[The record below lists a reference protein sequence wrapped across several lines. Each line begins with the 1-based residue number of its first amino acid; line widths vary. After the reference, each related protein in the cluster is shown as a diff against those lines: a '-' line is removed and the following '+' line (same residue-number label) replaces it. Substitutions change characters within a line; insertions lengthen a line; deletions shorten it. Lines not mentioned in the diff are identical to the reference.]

1 MICNTKETKHLS
13 GRFANNSFCE
23 RERERE
29 REVDI
34 QTHNEGL
41 MIELSINIKSLVYR
55 DHK

>member
-1 MICNTKETKHLS
+1 MICNTIETKHLR
-13 GRFANNSFCE
+13 GRFANNSFCKI
-23 RERERE
+23 ERE

-55 DHK
+55 DRK